1 MDETTQ
7 RRLLAL
13 NTVNQQIYKE
23 LLPQLSDAQYYHS
36 EIEFWNHVPGPTGR
50 VFIRKTKIY
59 TYGFQPLDCPDMST
73 RIMEPHCQAILERQQ
88 VMLGK
93 IAQDL
98 MENSAKIT
106 DAISSAIAKGKLFSL
121 QSPPSQE
128 PYQGRQ
134 RRFCTIPEVNMEGE
148 EARKLFDKLA
158 LDDIP
163 LVCIQKFRTKWDVFI
178 DQFDNI
184 PQPAYDYS
192 VRRVTLPGTP
202 NPYYHGFSSY
212 NSSYNKSILQ
222 WGVLE

>member
-98 MENSAKIT
+98 MENKAKVT
-106 DAISSAIAKGKLFSL
+106 DAILSAIAKGKLFSL
-121 QSPPSQE
+121 QSPPSQK

-134 RRFCTIPEVNMEGE
+134 RRLSTNLEVNMEGE
-148 EARKLFDKLA
+148 EARKLFHKLA

-163 LVCIQKFRTKWDVFI
+163 LVCIQKFRTKWDVVI

-184 PQPAYDYS
+184 PQPAYDNS
-192 VRRVTLPGTP
+192 IRRITPAGTP
-202 NPYYHGFSSY
+202 TPYYRY
-212 NSSYNKSILQ
+212 DNSR
-222 WGVLE
+222 LEIWEKYLIKFN